1 MKYFYL
7 IIPLISVYV
16 SGMYYPVDDKTGK
29 KVWFRPPAWVFGIVW
44 PILLTL
50 TGYSWFLTPE
60 KTQYY
65 TILTILLSSWSM
77 LFSFNKVYS
86 LINIV
91 LTLTTTLYLIIPH
104 YKRRSSLLLLP
115 LALWLCFASVLN
127 YYSL

>member
-1 MKYFYL
+1 
-7 IIPLISVYV
+7 
-16 SGMYYPVDDKTGK
+16 MYYPVDDKTGK
-29 KVWFRPPAWVFGIVW
+29 KVWFRPPGWVFGIVW

-86 LINIV
+86 LINIL

-104 YKRRSSLLLLP
+104 YKRKSSLLLLP